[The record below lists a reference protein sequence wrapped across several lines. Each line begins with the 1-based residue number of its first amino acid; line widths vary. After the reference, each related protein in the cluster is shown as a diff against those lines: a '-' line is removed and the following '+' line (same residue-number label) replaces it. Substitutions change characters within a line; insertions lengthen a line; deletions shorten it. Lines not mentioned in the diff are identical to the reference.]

1 MGDVGFSETSSIIV
15 RTRSCGLAVPRG
27 RRCAY
32 GGCRCSLRFLE
43 YLSARWQI
51 RALRGARIVVAGTV
65 GVGSQRQC
73 DRSTLAAPHDQ
84 RSERYWA
91 ARPHLGHSSR
101 STSSLPI
108 RSRKMIARGASG
120 ENAGCTENPLA
131 LWRSQ
136 VSQDQWLAISGIVKH
151 AALHCD
157 SLVTFAHFDRG
168 YPASQEVT
176 GWAGRAG
183 RF

>member
-1 MGDVGFSETSSIIV
+1 VREKATSEILRVISSSPTDVQPVFDTIAQS
-15 RTRSCGLAVPRG
+15 
-27 RRCAY
+27 
-32 GGCRCSLRFLE
+32 
-43 YLSARWQI
+43 
-51 RALRGARIVVAGTV
+51 
-65 GVGSQRQC
+65 
-73 DRSTLAAPHDQ
+73 
-84 RSERYWA
+84 A
-91 ARPHLGHSSR
+91 ARLCKAQFCQVFRFDGELIHL
-101 STSSLPI
+101 
-108 RSRKMIARGASG
+108 
-120 ENAGCTENPLA
+120 AGSHGLTP
-131 LWRSQ
+131 SQ